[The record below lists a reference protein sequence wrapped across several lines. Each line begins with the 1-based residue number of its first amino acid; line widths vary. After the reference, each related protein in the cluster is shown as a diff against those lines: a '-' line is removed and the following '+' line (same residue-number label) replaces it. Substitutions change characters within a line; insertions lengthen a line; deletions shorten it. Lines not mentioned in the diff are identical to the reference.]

1 MANPV
6 TLLRVFLAAPG
17 DIQEELAVV
26 FDAINDWNDL
36 HGPAHSAILKLVR
49 WKTDCAPAAGDRPQA
64 IINQQALDSSDILV
78 GIFWSRFGS
87 PTGVA
92 ESGTEEEIRRSIAAE
107 RRVMLYFSERPVPND
122 KLSAVQQRK
131 IRRFKQ
137 EFKTKALYWTYPE
150 IEAFGELFRRHLALA
165 VQDILRRL
173 RSDAVGPTSPPSLHF
188 TGTNSGIVAN
198 QVMNPVVTVRMPRK
212 RSKQMAYPEGTIG
225 ADVSKRNYL
234 RYLTKQYNDFREADA
249 RFGASRPFHYSVI
262 HKNIESEF
270 GSPTYHLPVQLF
282 ERLAEYVQG
291 RIDNSILGRNNRRN
305 GIPNFKSF
313 DEFLSEQA
321 SKASRRTIG

>member
-64 IINQQALDSSDILV
+64 IINQQALDSSHILV
-78 GIFWSRFGS
+78 GIFWSRFGN

-107 RRVMLYFSERPVPND
+107 RRVMLYFSERPIPD
-122 KLSAVQQRK
+122 DRIEMVQQGK
-131 IRRFKQ
+131 IHRFKR
-137 EFKTKALYWTYPE
+137 EFKTKALYWTYAE
-150 IEAFGELFRRHLALA
+150 TETFRELFRRHLALA

-173 RSDAVGPTSPPSLHF
+173 RSDAVGPASPLSLHF
-188 TGTNSGIVAN
+188 TVTNSGIVAN
-198 QVMNPVVTVRMPRK
+198 QVLNPVVTVKMPRK

-225 ADVSKRNYL
+225 ADVSRRNYV
-234 RYLTKQYNDFREADA
+234 RYLTKQYNEFREADA
-249 RFGASRPFHYSVI
+249 NFGSYQPFHFSVI

-270 GSPTYHLPVQLF
+270 GSPTHHLPVQLF
-282 ERLAEYVQG
+282 ESVAEYVQG
-291 RIDNSILGRNNRRN
+291 RIDNTILGRNNRRK
-305 GIPNFKSF
+305 GVPNFKWF

-321 SKASRRTIG
+321 SKA

>member
-26 FDAINDWNDL
+26 FDAISDWNDL

-49 WKTDCAPAAGDRPQA
+49 WKKDCAPAAGDRPQA

-78 GIFWSRFGS
+78 GIFWSCFGS

-92 ESGTEEEIRRSIAAE
+92 ESGTEEEIRRSVADD
-107 RRVMLYFSERPVPND
+107 RRVMLYFSERAIPTDRVD
-122 KLSAVQQRK
+122 VAQQRK
-131 IRRFKQ
+131 IHRFKQ
-137 EFKTKALYWTYPE
+137 EFKTKAIYWTYAE
-150 IEAFGELFRRHLALA
+150 TEAFRELFRRHLALA

-173 RSDAVGPTSPPSLHF
+173 RSDAVRPASPPSLRF

-198 QVMNPVVTVRMPRK
+198 QVMNPVVTVKMPRK

-225 ADVSKRNYL
+225 L
-234 RYLTKQYNDFREADA
+234 RAW
-249 RFGASRPFHYSVI
+249 PHI
-262 HKNIESEF
+262 
-270 GSPTYHLPVQLF
+270 
-282 ERLAEYVQG
+282 
-291 RIDNSILGRNNRRN
+291 
-305 GIPNFKSF
+305 
-313 DEFLSEQA
+313 
-321 SKASRRTIG
+321 KAAVEE